1 MKTTLVL
8 DDALVDRVRARAKE
22 RGVSMSSV
30 VEEAIV
36 RMLAEPAVPA
46 SREPLD
52 LPSFPM
58 GEFLVDITNRDA
70 LFDALDDPEEMARY
84 RGER

>member
-8 DDALVDRVRARAKE
+8 DDALVERVRERAKE

-36 RMLAEPAVPA
+36 RMLAEKATPERP
-46 SREPLD
+46 PLD
-52 LPSFPM
+52 LPSFDS
-58 GEFLVDITNRDA
+58 GGYLVDITDRNALYDA
-70 LFDALDDPEEMARY
+70 MDDM
-84 RGER
+84 